1 MAIKKISELPE
12 LNDDMAANDLI
23 VIVDASETTQT
34 NKSKKANANKIRIF
48 LASQLNNNV
57 VTTDKVDTG
66 AIINS
71 KLASGA
77 VTPSKIDGLYGTTGY
92 SGDLIYLNEL
102 GKLTYLKNDFT
113 VVENKIVDKAIVSFI
128 IAEENEPVEVGQK
141 KLLWIVPPNFN
152 GYRITDAVANIMS
165 TSTSTMPS
173 FDVRRGRRS
182 SPTSQPTFYSVFN
195 TNKKIYIDVG
205 EFSSRNAT
213 TQYEINTYYNLVQ
226 TDDVLSF
233 DVLTTGTG
241 VKYLCISLEFSK

>member
-1 MAIKKISELPE
+1 
-12 LNDDMAANDLI
+12 
-23 VIVDASETTQT
+23 
-34 NKSKKANANKIRIF
+34 
-48 LASQLNNNV
+48 
-57 VTTDKVDTG
+57 
-66 AIINS
+66 
-71 KLASGA
+71 
-77 VTPSKIDGLYGTTGY
+77 
-92 SGDLIYLNEL
+92 
-102 GKLTYLKNDFT
+102 
-113 VVENKIVDKAIVSFI
+113 
-128 IAEENEPVEVGQK
+128 
-141 KLLWIVPPNFN
+141 
-152 GYRITDAVANIMS
+152 
-165 TSTSTMPS
+165 MPS